1 MNNEIINGDKFQDAK
16 KRSLSLK
23 AKWSIGTAIGTTLI
37 FAIFA
42 VLLFQSFSG
51 MLLKQDQ
58 NNVRN
63 ALIATEQKLNNCHQD
78 LTIEDIQRVFNIDY
92 LPKESIKDSPYKD
105 LFIKSAA
112 HEGLTVSVYN
122 RSGQELYATRSRIV
136 QFKKVNKLTE
146 FHFRKKG
153 HTVLL
158 LRKPIISNKTKKV
171 IGYVQI
177 SDQLLQYDQSRHKLI
192 ILFIVIGITVCFAI
206 TLMSYWLSSLLLQ
219 PIDILNETIDKIN
232 NNEDEGKALSEV
244 RVPVVS
250 KDDELSELSIL
261 FNRMLDRMHRYVE
274 QQQQFVG
281 DVSHE
286 LRTPVAIIQGHLE
299 LLERWGKD
307 DPQVLEESINASLH
321 EIERMK
327 NLVQEMLDLSRA
339 EQVEIQYGKEIA
351 DAREV
356 GLQVYNDFQ
365 MIHSNFDIVLDNDLD
380 QSTPVKIYRNHLEQ
394 ILIILLDNAV
404 KYSTNRKEIHL
415 TMSKNSKYVEF
426 VVQDFGEGISQEN
439 IQKIFDR
446 FYRVD
451 KARSRNKG
459 GNGLG
464 LSIAHRLVEGYHGSI
479 NVESV
484 EGQGSIFKV
493 QLPLA
498 KITKNESLEK

>member
-1 MNNEIINGDKFQDAK
+1 MSNEIINKDKLQKD
-16 KRSLSLK
+16 KRKSLSLK
-23 AKWSIGTAIGTTLI
+23 AKWSIGTAIGTTVI

-42 VLLFQSFSG
+42 VLLFQSFSS

-63 ALIATEQKLNNCHQD
+63 ALNATEQKLNSCYQN
-78 LTIEDIQRVFNIDY
+78 LTIDDIQRLFNIDY
-92 LPKESIKDSPYKD
+92 LPQESIKDSPYKD
-105 LFIKSAA
+105 SFIKSAA
-112 HEGLTVSVYN
+112 HEGLTVSVYD
-122 RSGQELYATRSRIV
+122 RSGRKLYATRNRIV
-136 QFKKVNKLTE
+136 KFKKVSELTE

-153 HTVLL
+153 HTILL
-158 LRKPIISNKTKKV
+158 LRKPIVSSKTKKV

-177 SDQLLQYDQSRHKLI
+177 SDQLLQYDQSRHKLV
-192 ILFIVIGITVCFAI
+192 ILFIVIGLTVCFAI

-232 NNEDEGKALSEV
+232 NNDDEGKALSEV

-339 EQVEIQYGKEIA
+339 EQVEIQYGTEIA

-356 GLQVYNDFQ
+356 GLQVYNDFK
-365 MIHSNFDIVLDNDLD
+365 MIHSDFDIVLDNDLTK
-380 QSTPVKIYRNHLEQ
+380 STPVQIYRNHLEQ

-439 IQKIFDR
+439 IEKIFDR

-464 LSIAHRLVEGYHGSI
+464 LSIAHRLVEGYHGLIS
-479 NVESV
+479 VESV

-493 QLPLA
+493 QLPLV
-498 KITKNESLEK
+498 KTVKDNSLK